1 MAVQFDCLNE
11 IIFSNFKKCF
21 VFIFTC
27 KGYDAQGVELKLD
40 RRGRGRG
47 RLKKGVANL
56 AM

>member
-1 MAVQFDCLNE
+1 METDCTS
-11 IIFSNFKKCF
+11 FAKKIAF
-21 VFIFTC
+21 IVFIFTC